1 MALSTELV
9 VLLALVSSAFSA
21 AMSALMK
28 NESEKFSAL
37 KTSFMVIFYALVFLA
52 PYVAFRIS
60 GSGLSFD
67 SVSLAA
73 AVLAGFF
80 GTGKVWAGVR
90 AFQEIDFSVAQPMK
104 KLAPL
109 FVVSG
114 ELLFLGLEPSAF
126 LILGIFL
133 AVAGS
138 YVLMIDSSDLFSP
151 FRNIGDLGV
160 QLAVLSAAF
169 SALGALSIRFASG
182 EIPEYAVTYLWYLA
196 NLLGLGVMLWY
207 RESLPSRDI
216 FVSRNFVAAG
226 ALSSVTG
233 VLSVFLYAVASSVAL
248 VTAVFQSSVL
258 FSVLIGGSVFRE
270 DDTVLRLVGAI
281 IIVAGIII
289 LSQV

>member
-1 MALSTELV
+1 MAISTEAV
-9 VLLALVSSAFSA
+9 VLLAILSSAISA
-21 AMSALMK
+21 SMSALMK

-52 PYVAFRIS
+52 PYVVFKFYSA
-60 GSGLSFD
+60 GLSFN

-73 AVLAGFF
+73 GFLAGIF

-109 FVVSG
+109 FVVIG
-114 ELLFLGLEPSAF
+114 ELALIGLQPSILLLFGVLLS
-126 LILGIFL
+126 
-133 AVAGS
+133 VAGS
-138 YVLMIDSSDLFSP
+138 YVLMIDSSDLLSP
-151 FRNIGDLGV
+151 FRNLRDKGV
-160 QLAVLSAAF
+160 QLAVFSAIF
-169 SALGALSIRFASG
+169 SALGALAIRFASG
-182 EIPEYAVTYLWYLA
+182 AIQEYAVTYLWYVA
-196 NLLGLGVMLWY
+196 NLLGLFVMLWY
-207 RESLPSRDI
+207 RNSLPSRDLFI
-216 FVSRNFVAAG
+216 NRNFVAAG
-226 ALSSVTG
+226 FLSSLTG

-258 FSVLIGGSVFRE
+258 FSVLIGGGIFRE
-270 DDTVLRLVGAI
+270 DKIALRLTGAI

>member
-9 VLLALVSSAFSA
+9 VFLALVSSFFSA
-21 AMSALMK
+21 SMSALMK

-37 KTSFMVIFYALVFLA
+37 KTSFMVIFYALLFLA
-52 PYVAFRIS
+52 PYVALRIYW
-60 GSGLSFD
+60 SGLTFD
-67 SVSLAA
+67 SFSLAA
-73 AVLAGFF
+73 ALLAGFF

-109 FVVSG
+109 FVVVG
-114 ELLFLGLEPSAF
+114 ELLFIGLNPSII
-126 LILGIFL
+126 LLLGIFL
-133 AVAGS
+133 SVAGS
-138 YVLMIDSSDLFSP
+138 YVLMIDSSDLLSP
-151 FRNIGDLGV
+151 FRNLGDLGV
-160 QLAVLSAAF
+160 QLAVLSAVF

-182 EIPEYAVTYLWYLA
+182 GIPEYVVTHLWYLA
-196 NLLGLGVMLWY
+196 NLAGLAVMLWY
-207 RESLPSRDI
+207 LESLPSRKL
-216 FVSRNFVAAG
+216 FFSRNFVAAG

-258 FSVLIGGSVFRE
+258 FSVLIGGGIFE
-270 DDTVLRLVGAI
+270 EENTALRLAGAI
-281 IIVAGIII
+281 IIVAGIIM